1 VGGALAT
8 YTAARFRDIAAR
20 PITRHFALALVA
32 RHPSLLAPDLVY
44 EGLMK
49 GSGKPGFNDA
59 LRATLDYDFRDRLDD
74 IRAPTLIVWGEND
87 AVIPTQDADE
97 YERLIADSRKVV
109 LEDTGHVPMAE
120 RPRAIND
127 CVGEFLEGGQ
137 VGEPT
142 EGSSSGSEEEPAAA

>member
-1 VGGALAT
+1 
-8 YTAARFRDIAAR
+8 
-20 PITRHFALALVA
+20 
-32 RHPSLLAPDLVY
+32 
-44 EGLMK
+44 MK

-120 RPRAIND
+120 RPRAFND